1 MIFGVTALLALAIG
15 VIAALSNKK
24 DEADS
29 VSLTEVAESCDSPN
43 IEVEDAGKTLIIDG
57 EGEESTGAEMVDEA
71 LALALLDIPSSV
83 SGRMDNTRAL
93 DGMQTASWGNY
104 EASWTYHPDEGLD
117 VVVTEAD

>member
-29 VSLTEVAESCDSPN
+29 VSLTEVAESFDSPY